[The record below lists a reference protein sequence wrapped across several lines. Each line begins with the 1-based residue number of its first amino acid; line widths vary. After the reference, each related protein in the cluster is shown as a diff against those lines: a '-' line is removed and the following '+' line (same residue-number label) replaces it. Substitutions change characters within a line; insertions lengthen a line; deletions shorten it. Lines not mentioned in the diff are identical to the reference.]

1 MFIDKHDMTPNRML
15 LDESVWPKKQERY
28 NEHRILIRLYIH
40 IICFISAWVLKN
52 ENVQCVL
59 LGASTVDQLYLNIQA
74 LQV

>member
-1 MFIDKHDMTPNRML
+1 MFIDKHDMTPNRMSL
-15 LDESVWPKKQERY
+15 GQEKKERY
-28 NEHRILIRLYIH
+28 NEHLILIRLYIH
-40 IICFISAWVLKN
+40 IICFILAWVLKN